1 MLKRARTWLAGFLLA
16 IGWSGLHA
24 EPPPPVAIGFYTPVI
39 RDIPRKDVEVS
50 LRFWIEE
57 MARGMKL
64 TYKPVQFYDD
74 FASLRQDFLDGEIN
88 FMVATAMG
96 IVQHIPASAI
106 ADGFSGYKLTDDHL
120 VLVVRRD
127 AGIRAPSDLA
137 GKRVGL
143 LEGDELSHIYLE
155 TLLMQT
161 KGKLD
166 WSRLGPISYEQ
177 RSSKLT
183 HRLFFGQ
190 DDAALINRS
199 GYEAALALNPQIGQK
214 LQILH
219 DYSFKSR
226 SPHIGLFS
234 TSVSPEHRELITQGG
249 LSLNDSIRGQQVLE
263 IYHADRMVRTPVS
276 DLEPYWELL
285 KTHRA
290 LKGANAT
297 KRDKR

>member
-1 MLKRARTWLAGFLLA
+1 M
-16 IGWSGLHA
+16 
-24 EPPPPVAIGFYTPVI
+24 AIGFYTPVI

-50 LRFWIEE
+50 LRFWIDEL
-57 MARGMKL
+57 ARGMKL
-64 TYKPVQFYDD
+64 TYKPVRFYDD
-74 FASLRQDFLDGEIN
+74 FASLRQDFLGGEIN
-88 FMVATAMG
+88 FMVATAMA

-106 ADGFSGYKLTDDHL
+106 ADGFSGYKLADDHL

-127 AGIRAPSDLA
+127 AGIRSPSDLA
-137 GKRVGL
+137 GKRLGL
-143 LEGDELSHIYLE
+143 LEGDELSHMYLE

-166 WSRLGPISYEQ
+166 WSRLGAISYEQ

-190 DDAALINRS
+190 NDAALINRS

-214 LQILH
+214 LEILT

-234 TSVSPEHRELITQGG
+234 TSVSAEHRELMTQGV
-249 LSLNDSIRGQQVLE
+249 LSLNDNVRGQQVLE

-276 DLEPYWELL
+276 DLEPFWELL

-290 LKGANAT
+290 LKGATAT